1 MAKAIPVYRKDR
13 EKLLPC
19 NTTIQQFQQDWRHSF
34 VSRWVRR
41 DQACEALDEQPRS
54 GRPPKVEAAAK
65 LPEGR
70 TAGAMAAKLQQ
81 DHHPSSM
88 SYEAEWLA
96 APVPSGKAHADTSL
110 TNSHSPRLMSGGTK
124 PASADG

>member
-81 DHHPSSM
+81 DHQPQLSVP
-88 SYEAEWLA
+88 
-96 APVPSGKAHADTSL
+96 PVCHMKQNGLQHLSPVVKPML
-110 TNSHSPRLMSGGTK
+110 TQ
-124 PASADG
+124 A